1 MENNAPNQNIEV
13 RQENKKVSVSVV
25 IGIVVALLLGVG
37 AYFYMSSGKS
47 NSDIEKTYKLS
58 DISTNNTKE
67 SCWTVIDGSVY
78 DLTDFISKHK
88 GGDKILAVCG
98 IDGTDL
104 FTGKSPMGRVH
115 SQIAVKLLGSMKIGQ
130 LQ

>member
-58 DISTNNTKE
+58 DISTNNTKG

-115 SQIAVKLLGSMKIGQ
+115 SQMAVKLLGSMKIGQ
-130 LQ
+130 LR

>member
-98 IDGTDL
+98 IDGSDL

-115 SQIAVKLLGSMKIGQ
+115 SQMAVKLLGSMKIGQ
-130 LQ
+130 LR